1 MLRKLSLGLLL
12 MTGLAAG
19 LLSKPVTAAPSMMGI
34 TVSISPTG
42 AAVVVGLD
50 RQFTSTVN
58 GTMNTS
64 AVTWA
69 INGVAGGNSTLGTVD
84 STGHY
89 KAPAVPPPGS
99 IVTLS
104 ATSVEDPTVSAS
116 TTIYVIWYKPVMAAV
131 NPWSIPLGAFTL
143 SITGSNF
150 VNGAQ
155 VLWNGSPLTTSY
167 ISSSALNA
175 TGNATANATVS
186 ITVSNG
192 PGAVSSPAYALVVG
206 TGGSSG
212 NNPPPPPAPPA
223 ITVSV
228 SPTSPTVPPNG
239 TQQFTATVQNSAN
252 QSVTWQVNGKAGG
265 DTGTGLIDSNG
276 LYTAPDVIPIGGIVT
291 VSAVSAANAA
301 SVGST
306 AVTIKDPNALT

>member
-89 KAPAVPPPGS
+89 KAPAVPPPGY

-150 VNGAQ
+150 VSGDTLTFTDPVGNLFANKTPTFSSSGELDYSLNDANASRQHAELVKREDGWWLVDLDSTNGTF
-155 VLWNGSPLTTSY
+155 VNGSMVKERRL
-167 ISSSALNA
+167 
-175 TGNATANATVS
+175 
-186 ITVSNG
+186 G
-192 PGAVSSPAYALVVG
+192 PGDRIQI
-206 TGGSSG
+206 GSSKLEFVTEQV
-212 NNPPPPPAPPA
+212 PPAPQKAPPA
-223 ITVSV
+223 AVPEPTQVVSD
-228 SPTSPTVPPNG
+228 P
-239 TQQFTATVQNSAN
+239 
-252 QSVTWQVNGKAGG
+252 
-265 DTGTGLIDSNG
+265 L
-276 LYTAPDVIPIGGIVT
+276 
-291 VSAVSAANAA
+291 NA
-301 SVGST
+301 
-306 AVTIKDPNALT
+306 D